1 VLKFS
6 VHRRSPPEEIP
17 MLKKLALAAVALAAF
32 MVQADAQQARL
43 RVGVEGNYPPF
54 SQISPSGQIS
64 GFDIDIANAVCAELK
79 MECQLVQ
86 QEFDGMIPA
95 LAARRFDIIVAS
107 LTITPARLERVDFSA
122 PYYDVPSQFVARNGA
137 FQSHSPDALRG
148 KRIIVLRNSPR
159 AAWLQQNYPQNEL
172 HLANRE
178 TDVYLELVAGRG
190 DIAFGS
196 SVVSTEQFLKRPEG
210 AGYGRVGEP
219 VRLQGGTGG
228 VGIAVRKGDTET
240 LAKVNQ
246 ALAAIRSNG
255 VYRQIMARYFD
266 YDISPSN

>member
-1 VLKFS
+1 
-6 VHRRSPPEEIP
+6 
-17 MLKKLALAAVALAAF
+17 MLKKLALAAAALILAATT
-32 MVQADAQQARL
+32 ADAQQARL

-54 SQISPSGQIS
+54 SQIAPDGRIS
-64 GFDIDIANAVCAELK
+64 GFDIDIANAICAELRV
-79 MECQLVQ
+79 ECQLVQ

-107 LTITPARLERVDFSA
+107 MTITPARLERVDFSA

-137 FQSHSPDALRG
+137 FANHAPETLRG
-148 KRIIVLRNSPR
+148 RRIIVLRNSPR

-172 HLANRE
+172 HLVNSE

-196 SVVSTEQFLKRPEG
+196 SVVSTEQFLRHPEG
-210 AGYGRVGEP
+210 ANFGRVGDP
-219 VRLQGGTGG
+219 VRLQGGAGG
-228 VGIAVRKGDTET
+228 GGIAVRKGDTET
-240 LAKVNQ
+240 LNRVNQ
-246 ALAAIRSNG
+246 ALAAIRANG
-255 VYRQIMARYFD
+255 VYRQIMTRYFD